1 MYIKSNNLSLRST
14 SHRVTR
20 KPAQPNS
27 LAKKILNE
35 FDKKLKFA
43 CLEEKK
49 KKKGKK
55 PKKNEDKEKICE
67 KYSSTKPINAQILVI
82 KGELTSL

>member
-1 MYIKSNNLSLRST
+1 MYIKSNNLSLSST

-20 KPAQPNS
+20 KPTRPNS

-49 KKKGKK
+49 KKKEKSLKK
-55 PKKNEDKEKICE
+55 TRIKKKSVK
-67 KYSSTKPINAQILVI
+67 STVPLSRSMHKFWL
-82 KGELTSL
+82 